1 MLIIFLKVEEVAFYF
16 LISLVVVFV
25 IEVYD
30 NAALRQLSVLIDS
43 YQ

>member
-1 MLIIFLKVEEVAFYF
+1 MLIVFLKVEEVAFYF

-30 NAALRQLSVLIDS
+30 NVALRQFSVLIDS